1 MGLPNAERGSQDWAQ
16 RFEQL
21 QRTVRELAATV
32 SSQAAR
38 QRDESQAQR
47 HERTTSPTQRVVVIK
62 RSDESS
68 TTPRAFWERSRLGRF
83 YLKTGR

>member
-1 MGLPNAERGSQDWAQ
+1 MQNGERGGHDLAQ
-16 RFEQL
+16 RFEHL

-38 QRDESQAQR
+38 HRDESQAQQR
-47 HERTTSPTQRVVVIK
+47 ERQTPPLQRLVIMK
-62 RSDESS
+62 HSDASS